1 MRGCR
6 PRWCIAGG
14 KPCGI
19 PGIADEEDR
28 KIFPSKLM
36 PESEDVG
43 LQPGLGSAADD
54 QDLEQEAGEG
64 VAEGEEHGRRII
76 AWRPEATRR
85 PGQA

>member
-1 MRGCR
+1 MRGSR
-6 PRWCIAGG
+6 PRSCIAGG

-43 LQPGLGSAADD
+43 LQPGLGSAADN
-54 QDLEQEAGEG
+54 
-64 VAEGEEHGRRII
+64 
-76 AWRPEATRR
+76 
-85 PGQA
+85 